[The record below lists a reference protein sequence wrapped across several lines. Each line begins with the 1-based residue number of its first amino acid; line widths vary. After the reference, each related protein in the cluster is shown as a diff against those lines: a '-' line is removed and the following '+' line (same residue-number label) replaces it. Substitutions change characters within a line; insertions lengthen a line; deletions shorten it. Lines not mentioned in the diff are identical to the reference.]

1 MASVFSPWTQR
12 IASLSGLWELT
23 VEGSDLLNAL
33 SRAARE
39 NSMVHFPTGVPLTHD
54 PICLYSSVYC
64 SDNHSSFFSQY
75 MRMMG
80 LHPAI
85 HFLSWFLEN
94 MATLALSS
102 AALAV
107 ILKMSGIFMHSDAFI
122 IFLFLLDFGVSAV
135 MLSYFLSVFFNQAN
149 TAALCTSLGY
159 MISFLPYVVLLV
171 LHNQLSFTI
180 QSLLVSETL
189 CRNAK

>member
-1 MASVFSPWTQR
+1 
-12 IASLSGLWELT
+12 
-23 VEGSDLLNAL
+23 
-33 SRAARE
+33 
-39 NSMVHFPTGVPLTHD
+39 
-54 PICLYSSVYC
+54 
-64 SDNHSSFFSQY
+64 
-75 MRMMG
+75 MG
-80 LHPAI
+80 LHPVI

-102 AALAV
+102 AALAA
-107 ILKMSGIFMHSDAFI
+107 ILKMSGIFTHSDAFI

-171 LHNQLSFTI
+171 LHNQLNCAI
-180 QSLLVSETL
+180 QTLLVSEML
-189 CRNAK
+189 CKNAKKNQ